1 MRARRSIPCAVI
13 VHFMAASFGLYIPAA
28 DLGQRFI
35 ALPARVQFSP
45 QNDDAIEIGIGMS
58 KMTAALNTLQEAH
71 ALAGGMLIA
80 YEKASTRQSFV
91 EAGVAARNRPNFP
104 SFNSL
109 ETKEKQTKEKL
120 MDIYTSSIRT
130 GASA

>member
-1 MRARRSIPCAVI
+1 MRARRSIPRAVI
-13 VHFMAASFGLYIPAA
+13 VHFMAASFGLSIPAA
-28 DLGQRFI
+28 DPGQRFI
-35 ALPARVQFSP
+35 ALPARVQFLP
-45 QNDDAIEIGIGMS
+45 QNDDALGIGIGMS

-80 YEKASTRQSFV
+80 SEKASTRQSFV
-91 EAGVAARNRPNFP
+91 EAGVATRNRPNFP

-109 ETKEKQTKEKL
+109 ETKGNL
-120 MDIYTSSIRT
+120 MDIHTSSIRT